1 MANRGT
7 QEITH
12 IDQRMILSQDAVYIR
27 PHSNHR
33 EELEDHGVPGI
44 YSMTVDMR
52 NEIRGG
58 IGKLLDEIR
67 AMR

>member
-1 MANRGT
+1 
-7 QEITH
+7 
-12 IDQRMILSQDAVYIR
+12 MILSQDAVYIR

>member
-1 MANRGT
+1 M
-7 QEITH
+7 H
-12 IDQRMILSQDAVYIR
+12 IDQRMVLSYNAVYIR

-33 EELEDHGVPGI
+33 DELEDHGVPGI

-58 IGKLLDEIR
+58 MSKLLDEMRGIR
-67 AMR
+67 